1 MPLRLRKLIGAVLLI
16 LFLTVYALLVP
27 VVAAP
32 VLPQTGKISELF
44 FYLLAGLVW
53 VPPAALL
60 ISWMHRG
67 GERPSGG

>member
-27 VVAAP
+27 VVAAT
-32 VLPQTGKISELF
+32 VLPQAGKISELF

-67 GERPSGG
+67 GEAPRA